1 MENYS
6 KKLEELIAGLEGRV
20 PRLLL
25 HACCAPCSSYCIE
38 YLSEFFEITVLYYNP
53 NITPDEEYIHRIEE
67 LRRFVDAFPTKHK
80 VEMIET
86 SPCHQDFLDAVK
98 GLESLPEGQ
107 DRCFICYRQR
117 MEEAARIGAEGGYDY
132 FTTTLSIS
140 PLKNAQKINEVGEE
154 LATIYN
160 IEHLPSDFKKKN
172 GYLRSTQL
180 SSEYNMYRQD
190 YCGCEFSKRD
200 RYKNK
205 T

>member
-6 KKLEELIAGLEGRV
+6 KKLEELIAGLGETV
-20 PRLLL
+20 PKLLL

-38 YLSEFFEITVLYYNP
+38 YLSEYFEITVLYYNP

-67 LRRFVDAFPTKHK
+67 LRRFISEFPTRHK

-98 GLESLPEGQ
+98 GLEALPEGG
-107 DRCFICYRQR
+107 DRCFVCYRQR
-117 MEEAARIGAEGGYDY
+117 MEEAARLAAEGGFDY

-140 PLKNAQKINEVGEE
+140 PLKNAAKINEIGEE

-160 IEHLPSDFKKKN
+160 VAHLPSDFKKKN

-180 SSEYNMYRQD
+180 SNEYKMYRQD

-200 RYKNK
+200 RCKNK